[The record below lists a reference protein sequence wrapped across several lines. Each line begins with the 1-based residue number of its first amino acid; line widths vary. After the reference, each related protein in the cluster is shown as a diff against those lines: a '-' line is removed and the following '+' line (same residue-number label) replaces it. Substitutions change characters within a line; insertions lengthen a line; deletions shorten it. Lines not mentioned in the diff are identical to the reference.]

1 MGGDRV
7 HGGSCA
13 ACDAGGMQTPATVWT
28 VGHSTRPW
36 EDFLAVLG
44 AHGIEALA
52 DVRRFPAS
60 RRHPHFHREVMQT
73 ALPAAGIDYLW
84 LPQLGGRR
92 SPRPDS
98 PNTGWR
104 NASFR
109 GYADH
114 LGSAEFADGLA
125 QLLALGARRRTAMMC
140 SEAVWWRC
148 HRGLVSDVL
157 KLQGIEVLHIESAA
171 PAREHPWTPPAR
183 VVDGVLAYPAD
194 EAPQAELFG

>member
-1 MGGDRV
+1 MEQPV
-7 HGGSCA
+7 
-13 ACDAGGMQTPATVWT
+13 TVWT

-36 EDFLAVLG
+36 EDFLGVLA
-44 AHGIEALA
+44 AHGIEAIA

-60 RRHPHFHREVMQT
+60 RRHPHFNREAMKP
-73 ALPAAGIDYLW
+73 ALAAAGLDYRW
-84 LPQLGGRR
+84 LEQLGGRR
-92 SPRPDS
+92 TPRPDS

-114 LGSAEFADGLA
+114 LSSAEFADGLS
-125 QLLALGARRRTAMMC
+125 QLLDLGSRRRTAMMC

-157 KLQGIEVLHIESAA
+157 KLRGIEVLHVESAA
-171 PAREHPWTPPAR
+171 PAREHPRTPPAR
-183 VVDGVLAYPAD
+183 VVDGVLTYPAA

>member
-1 MGGDRV
+1 
-7 HGGSCA
+7 
-13 ACDAGGMQTPATVWT
+13 MQAPATVWT
-28 VGHSTRPW
+28 LGHSTRPW
-36 EDFLAVLG
+36 EDFLAVLA
-44 AHGIEALA
+44 AHAIEAIA

-60 RRHPHFHREVMQT
+60 RRHPHFNREALQF
-73 ALPAAGIDYLW
+73 ALPTAGIDYLW

-92 SPRPDS
+92 TPRPDS
-98 PNTGWR
+98 PNSGWR

-114 LGSAEFADGLA
+114 LSSIEFADGLA
-125 QLLALGARRRTAMMC
+125 KLLALAARRRTAMMC

-157 KLQGIEVLHIESAA
+157 KLRGVQVLHVESAA

-183 VVDGVLAYPAD
+183 VEGGKLSYPGPDAQ
-194 EAPQAELFG
+194 PQLFG